1 QLLDLRRQGQR
12 IGGIAL
18 EHLDGDRATV
28 GGAHQA
34 NDNLRPVAPVVAA
47 VAMLGQFAAA
57 SFEVGGGNV
66 VEQQRAILE
75 VATDQLGLDERLL
88 AAQPV
93 ERGIDLLGG

>member
-1 QLLDLRRQGQR
+1 MSARGARWSARRGRPPSPRAKPEALLQLLDLRRQGQR

-57 SFEVGGGNV
+57 SFEVEPALAKAG
-66 VEQQRAILE
+66 VE
-75 VATDQLGLDERLL
+75 VTS
-88 AAQPV
+88 
-93 ERGIDLLGG
+93 